1 MSLTLSIVTCG
12 PQMEVALSGPP
23 LKATSVIRLGGVR
36 RRSSLLLAAVDLLI
50 EDADIAREELS
61 TVIVSRGPGSF
72 TGIRSGLATARG
84 LAAAL
89 GCRILAY
96 DSLMAQAAR
105 IDGPGKVWAA
115 QPGRRGEVY
124 AREFVLDEEPVP
136 EPTTDLEILRLADL
150 PGRGP
155 WIGAEALPLGEARR
169 MAPVRSTGEALIRLA
184 DAGLVSQDI
193 EPLYVEGPAIHGG
206 RV

>member
-12 PQMEVALSGPP
+12 PQMEVALSGPS

-50 EDADIAREELS
+50 EDADVEREELS
-61 TVIVSRGPGSF
+61 TIIVSRGPGSF
-72 TGIRSGLATARG
+72 TGIRSGLATAGG

-105 IDGPGKVWAA
+105 IDGPGEVWTA

-124 AREFVLDEEPVP
+124 ARSFVLDEDHVP
-136 EPTTDLEILRLADL
+136 EPATELEILPLADL
-150 PGRGP
+150 AGRGP
-155 WIGAEALPLGEARR
+155 WIAAEALALGDARR
-169 MAPVRSTGEALIRLA
+169 IAPVRSTAEALIRLA
-184 DAGLVSQDI
+184 DAGLTSQDI
-193 EPLYVEGPAIHGG
+193 EPLYVEGPPIHGG
-206 RV
+206 GA

>member
-12 PQMEVALSGPP
+12 PQMEVALSGPS

-50 EDADIAREELS
+50 EDADVAREELS
-61 TVIVSRGPGSF
+61 TVIISRGPGSF
-72 TGIRSGLATARG
+72 TGIRSGLATAGG

-89 GCRILAY
+89 GCRIVAY

-105 IDGPGKVWAA
+105 IDDPGEVWAA

-124 AREFVLDEEPVP
+124 ARAFVLDEDHVLKPATE
-136 EPTTDLEILRLADL
+136 LEILPLADL
-150 PGRGP
+150 AGRGP
-155 WIGAEALPLGEARR
+155 WIAAEALELGDVRR
-169 MAPVRSTGEALIRLA
+169 AAPARSTAEALIRLA
-184 DAGLVSQDI
+184 DAGMISQDI
-193 EPLYVEGPAIHGG
+193 EPLYVEGPPIHGG
-206 RV
+206 GI